1 MFTDPDILEENPMNR
16 SITRRRH
23 PTTPSWTASL
33 LISAVLAAAALPA
46 LGAEAYPTRPV
57 RIVLG
62 FPPGGATDLVARL
75 MAPKYTEIF
84 KQQFIVENRPG
95 ANGVIA
101 TDLAA
106 KAPPDGY
113 LINMAHIGT
122 LVISPAI
129 TKVPYDPFKD
139 LAPVGQIVSLQNI
152 FIVHP
157 SLPVKSLKEL
167 IALAKAKPGKFNYA
181 TSGSGSPGHL
191 AAELFKSMTKADIV
205 HVPYKGG
212 GPALTDLIAGHIEI
226 FVAVISTAVP
236 QVKAGKARALA
247 VTGAKRAPALPDVP
261 TVAEAA
267 LKGYEATNWYGFV
280 VPAAT
285 PRPIIERLN
294 AETVRILNMPD
305 IQKALLDRGIDAAPS
320 SPEEFAAHIR
330 KENEKWVKIIKA
342 VGIKPE

>member
-1 MFTDPDILEENPMNR
+1 MR
-16 SITRRRH
+16 SRLFLACAAGMLL
-23 PTTPSWTASL
+23 SGFASG
-33 LISAVLAAAALPA
+33 SAAAADT
-46 LGAEAYPTRPV
+46 YPSKPV
-57 RIVLG
+57 RIVVG

-84 KQQFIVENRPG
+84 NQQFIVENRPG

-106 KAPPDGY
+106 KSPPDGY
-113 LINMAHIGT
+113 LVNMAHIGT

-129 TKVPYDPFKD
+129 TRVPYDPFKD

-152 FIVHP
+152 VIVHP
-157 SLPVKSLKEL
+157 NLPVKSLKEL

-191 AAELFKSMTKADIV
+191 AGELFKSMTKADIV

-212 GPALTDLIAGHIEI
+212 GPAMTDLIGGHIEI
-226 FVAVISTAVP
+226 FIAVISTAVP

-247 VTGAKRAPALPDVP
+247 VTGAKRAAALPDVP

-280 VPAAT
+280 VPTGT
-285 PRPIIERLN
+285 PRDIITRLN
-294 AETVRILNMPD
+294 EATVKVLNMPD
-305 IQKALLDRGIDAAPS
+305 VQKSLLDRGIDATPTT
-320 SPEEFAAHIR
+320 PEQFAAYI
-330 KENEKWVKIIKA
+330 KSENDKWVKIIKA

>member
-1 MFTDPDILEENPMNR
+1 MR
-16 SITRRRH
+16 SRLFLACAAGMLLSGLASGSATAAESY
-23 PTTPSWTASL
+23 PSK
-33 LISAVLAAAALPA
+33 
-46 LGAEAYPTRPV
+46 PV
-57 RIVLG
+57 RIVVG

-84 KQQFIVENRPG
+84 NQQFIVENRPG

-106 KAPPDGY
+106 KSPPDGY
-113 LINMAHIGT
+113 LVNMAHIGT

-129 TKVPYDPFKD
+129 TRVPYDPFKD

-157 SLPVKSLKEL
+157 NLPVKSLKEL

-191 AAELFKSMTKADIV
+191 AGELFKSMTKADLV

-212 GPALTDLIAGHIEI
+212 GPAMTDLIGGHIEI
-226 FVAVISTAVP
+226 FIAVISTAVP

-247 VTGAKRAPALPDVP
+247 VTGAKRAAALPDVP

-280 VPAAT
+280 VPTGT
-285 PRPIIERLN
+285 PRDIITRLN
-294 AETVRILNMPD
+294 DATVKVLNMPD
-305 IQKALLDRGIDAAPS
+305 VQKSLLDRGIDATPTT
-320 SPEEFAAHIR
+320 PEQFAAYIKR
-330 KENEKWVKIIKA
+330 ENDKWVKIIKA

>member
-1 MFTDPDILEENPMNR
+1 M
-16 SITRRRH
+16 
-23 PTTPSWTASL
+23 TAREQRDSAFSRKTAAIGAAAL
-33 LISAVLAAAALPA
+33 LCGSALAAAPLAFA
-46 LGAEAYPTRPV
+46 QDYPSRPV
-57 RIVLG
+57 RIVIG
-62 FPPGGATDLVARL
+62 FPPGGATDLVMRL
-75 MAPKYTEIF
+75 MAPKYADIF

-106 KAPPDGY
+106 KAPPDGH
-113 LINMAHIGT
+113 LIHLATIGT

-129 TKVPYDPFKD
+129 TKVPYDPSKD
-139 LAPVGQIVSLQNI
+139 LAPVSQVVALQNI

-157 SLPVKSLKEL
+157 TVPVKTLKDL
-167 IALAKAKPGKFNYA
+167 IALAKAKPGAFNYA

-191 AAELFKSMTKADIV
+191 ATELFKSMTNVNIV

-212 GPALTDLIAGHIEI
+212 GPAMTDLLGGHIEI

-247 VTGAKRAPALPDVP
+247 VTGAKRAAVLADVP
-261 TVAEAA
+261 TVAEAG
-267 LKGYEATNWYGFV
+267 LKGYEATNWYGLV

-285 PRPIIERLN
+285 PRPIIDRLN
-294 AETVRILNMPD
+294 RETVNILNMPD

-320 SPEEFAAHIR
+320 SPEEFGRYIR
-330 KENEKWVKIIKA
+330 SENDK
-342 VGIKPE
+342 